1 MQIELWINEKKVK
14 GEIEPDEILL
24 DFLRKQGMTSVKR
37 GCETSNCGL
46 CTVFLDEKPV
56 LSCSILA
63 ARADTGLRLLRDFRK
78 KRRNSAR
85 PLPTRGRSSAVSA
98 IRAL

>member
-46 CTVFLDEKPV
+46 
-56 LSCSILA
+56 
-63 ARADTGLRLLRDFRK
+63 RASES
-78 KRRNSAR
+78 RRNLYS
-85 PLPTRGRSSAVSA
+85 RGTEPAGRFCPGRGD
-98 IRAL
+98 IL